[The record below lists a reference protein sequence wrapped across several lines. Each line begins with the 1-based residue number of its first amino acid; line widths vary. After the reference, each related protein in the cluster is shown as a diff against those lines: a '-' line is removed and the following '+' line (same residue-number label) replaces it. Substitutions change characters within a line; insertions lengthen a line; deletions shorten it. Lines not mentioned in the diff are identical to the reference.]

1 MAAAATARSTRVW
14 FLGGIVRRPHLV
26 RLCLTAVL
34 AVAGCGSGT
43 EETSRQASS
52 NYTTV
57 QLNANNVPEDLRH
70 LVPLAERW
78 GIGDDVDRNAAV
90 DRATPA
96 ERQELERA
104 IAPSD
109 ARITAWLDSFRQQP
123 MTDEAAAFMYM
134 QLALEEMRAGTP

>member
-1 MAAAATARSTRVW
+1 MRLPVRALAAAATVGMLT
-14 FLGGIVRRPHLV
+14 
-26 RLCLTAVL
+26 LCLTVL
-34 AVAGCGSGT
+34 LALAGCGSGT

-52 NYTTV
+52 NPTTTV
-57 QLNANNVPEDLRH
+57 RLNIDNVPEDLRH

-96 ERQELERA
+96 ERAELERA
-104 IAPSD
+104 IASSD